1 MAKKPTSTSA
11 LEPAALGAKPAKKP
25 KDPTNALRKS
35 KADLSARFKVDDRG
49 IVRDPGPFEGQPLF
63 VAHFFEEEIA
73 DEEFTDQYGRAVA
86 VVIPDAADGNVFD
99 GLVGVGALWIFE
111 TDAGFVLSRVFGD
124 DEAERGA
131 REEVFAD
138 GGEASEEA
146 EEEEG
151 SESEDGDE
159 PDEPEGEGDEEEPDD
174 EPDDEG
180 EPES

>member
-1 MAKKPTSTSA
+1 MAPMAKKPA
-11 LEPAALGAKPAKKP
+11 AEPAAPEPKPTKALYN
-25 KDPTNALRKS
+25 PTVVLRKA
-35 KADLSARFKVDDRG
+35 KADLLTRYKVDDKG
-49 IVRDPGPFEGQPLF
+49 VIRDPGPFEGQPLF

-86 VVIPDAADGNVFD
+86 VVIPDVPDTNVFD

-131 REEVFAD
+131 REEVFAA
-138 GGEASEEA
+138 GGEAAENA
-146 EEEEG
+146 EEEGEEASEG
-151 SESEDGDE
+151 DDE
-159 PDEPEGEGDEEEPDD
+159 GEPEGEGDEEEPDD

-180 EPES
+180 EPE